1 MENTQVLLN
10 IVWTMVGAFLVYFMQ
25 AGFAMVETG
34 FTRAKNSGN
43 ILMKNMMDFVLGSIF
58 FFIIGFALMFGG
70 SNAFIG
76 TAGFFNPKSLAD
88 ADGMFN
94 GLPIGVFMIFQTV
107 FCATSATIV
116 SGAMAE
122 RTKFISYLIYSA
134 AISVFIYPIT
144 GHWIWGGGWLSQ
156 IGFHDF
162 AGSTAV
168 HMVGGLC
175 ALAGAKMVGPRIGKY
190 TKEGKPVAIPGH
202 NLPLGALG
210 VFILWFCWFGFN
222 CGSTTAA
229 TYSLGDIAMTTN
241 LAAAATLVT
250 LIVTWVRY
258 GKPDISMTMNG
269 ALAGLVAITAS
280 CDVVNDYEALFIGAV
295 AGVVVVFAVE
305 FFDKVVKIDDPVG
318 AISVHGVCGA
328 LGTLFTGIFGEGC
341 SFITQLIGFVAV
353 AAYTLILAFILFF
366 VLKKTIGLRVTEKEE
381 IDGLDMHE
389 HGCSAYAN
397 FHFHNDK

>member
-1 MENTQVLLN
+1 MILQDLLQFIWSAVRVPLPVQKWSDLVSENTQ
-10 IVWTMVGAFLVYFMQ
+10 
-25 AGFAMVETG
+25 
-34 FTRAKNSGN
+34 
-43 ILMKNMMDFVLGSIF
+43 
-58 FFIIGFALMFGG
+58 
-70 SNAFIG
+70 
-76 TAGFFNPKSLAD
+76 
-88 ADGMFN
+88 
-94 GLPIGVFMIFQTV
+94 
-107 FCATSATIV
+107 
-116 SGAMAE
+116 
-122 RTKFISYLIYSA
+122 
-134 AISVFIYPIT
+134 
-144 GHWIWGGGWLSQ
+144 
-156 IGFHDF
+156 
-162 AGSTAV
+162 
-168 HMVGGLC
+168 
-175 ALAGAKMVGPRIGKY
+175 
-190 TKEGKPVAIPGH
+190 KEGKPVAIPGH
-202 NLPLGALG
+202 NLPLGTLG

-241 LAAAATLVT
+241 LAAAAATLVT

-366 VLKKTIGLRVTEKEE
+366 VLKKDHRTSRNREGRDRRT
-381 IDGLDMHE
+381 G
-389 HGCSAYAN
+389 YARARMQRLC
-397 FHFHNDK
+397 KLPLPQ

>member
-76 TAGFFNPKSLAD
+76 TAGFFHPKSLAD

-134 AISVFIYPIT
+134 AISIFIYPIT

-210 VFILWFCWFGFN
+210 VFLLWFCWFGFN

-229 TYSLGDIAMTTN
+229 TYNLGDIAMTTN
-241 LAAAATLVT
+241 LAAAAATL
-250 LIVTWVRY
+250 VTWVRY

>member
-76 TAGFFNPKSLAD
+76 TAGFFHPKSLAD

-134 AISVFIYPIT
+134 AISIFIYPIT

-229 TYSLGDIAMTTN
+229 TYNLGDIAMTTN